1 MKLLKLTL
9 ISATIA
15 TIATTVTGCS
25 NQPHAQESRVIITPS
40 QQMTTLNTDKTI
52 EHKPS
57 TTKMSVDTKD
67 SINTEP
73 LQESAA
79 ILEVAVLPISPTDA
93 ETSSQTEP
101 TAILEPTPPE
111 VSRPAKTVFRHNFD
125 AYQLSADDMDIIK
138 QHGRFLAEHPEL
150 KIKVHGHAD
159 AQGFDG
165 YNRTLAAKR
174 AYTVVELLKQE
185 GVQPDQIEYFGW
197 GSDIPA
203 SAVTDWKDNRRT
215 EILYEEEYVNNS
227 Y

>member
-15 TIATTVTGCS
+15 TVAATTGCS
-25 NQPHAQESRVIITPS
+25 HQPTAEESRVIITPS
-40 QQMTTLNTDKTI
+40 QQMTTLNPGKKI
-52 EHKPS
+52 ERSPSNAQNAVSAEDSTSVKPLAES
-57 TTKMSVDTKD
+57 TPT
-67 SINTEP
+67 
-73 LQESAA
+73 
-79 ILEVAVLPISPTDA
+79 LEIAVLPLLDQAPEADPQEEQSA
-93 ETSSQTEP
+93 VMES
-101 TAILEPTPPE
+101 TPPE

-125 AYQLSADDMDIIK
+125 SYQLSADDMDIIK
-138 QHGRFLAEHPEL
+138 QHGRFLTEHPEL

-174 AYTVVELLKQE
+174 AYKVVELLKQE
-185 GVQPDQIEYFGW
+185 GVLPDQIEYFGW

-215 EILYEEEYVNNS
+215 EILYEEEYVKNS